1 MKRNINNIT
10 IIGALAIKAG
20 IVSGSVAVT
29 NGTSTAASVP
39 STSNQ
44 PWNGTADSLHNIN
57 KSIAEQQENLGYSEN
72 ILKSAIEKYGNNETE
87 TAEDM
92 DDEKEDHIQTDL
104 SLPQEYDDNEE
115 EEDINEADLFLS
127 EYEEEDIN
135 ETEILPIED
144 EVSDNASIPQAAIDG
159 VNTQKPASVLSTTTN
174 AGTSQSSSVQTEAP
188 SAIDLVQA
196 EDIQKNSKPEKT
208 TEKAEVP
215 TTEKAETVETAETTN
230 INKSIENT
238 EVPTTENAET
248 AETVEAIGNTNINKS
263 TENTE
268 VPTTEKVEKAETAE
282 TTNINKSTEKAGN
295 IQEFTDYIEESDWKR
310 LENYKKSLTVNKKAL
325 DDLKETY
332 RSKYSEY
339 TNHELDADIKSIRK
353 DTTETYCDIYKLIS
367 TGEVSNCLAG
377 NNKPVNYKLKDF
389 PTLTPHV
396 NMYYSSIVDDLK
408 NLIKLSQNKT
418 SRISN
423 GSEQTD
429 SSVDQELLAKNFIS
443 LIESPYVFKQFTFNS
458 DVSNTDPTAYV
469 ENRLSMGILKNQ
481 VSSLTKELEADR
493 LTIRKYFANLFTQIE
508 LFMDSHGKF
517 NSCIDNISKNPS
529 KLLSDS
535 ESSFTD
541 SQNVGTQCFYG
552 WKASTNSFIKQSKGL
567 LKLIENISK
576 SSSKNSSPLMR
587 YIKYYS
593 DEYIDIRG
601 EYFTKLKDLI
611 FIIQERINT
620 ITPQG
625 ITQKKLSLINSS
637 VQYISNQLLNLI
649 YSINMGLGTDLQ
661 SHIHE
666 DLDVAKKR
674 LVKDVT
680 RIFKVSTL
688 IKDHIN
694 LPSEITDVSK
704 VSYTEELVQQLT
716 EDSTSSSGASMLSPV
731 TSLVNK
737 GVGALITLA
746 VHLLRKASLFR

>member
-44 PWNGTADSLHNIN
+44 PWNDTADSLHNIN

-92 DDEKEDHIQTDL
+92 DDEEEDHIQTDL
-104 SLPQEYDDNEE
+104 SLPQEYDDEEE

-135 ETEILPIED
+135 ETEILPIEG
-144 EVSDNASIPQAAIDG
+144 EVSDNASIPQAAIGG
-159 VNTQKPASVLSTTTN
+159 VNTQKPATVLSTTTN
-174 AGTSQSSSVQTEAP
+174 AGTSLSSSEQTEAP
-188 SAIDLVQA
+188 STIDLVQA
-196 EDIQKNSKPEKT
+196 EDIQKNSKPEKPAENT
-208 TEKAEVP
+208 EVP
-215 TTEKAETVETAETTN
+215 TTEKAEKVEAIGNTN

-238 EVPTTENAET
+238 EVPTTE
-248 AETVEAIGNTNINKS
+248 
-263 TENTE
+263 
-268 VPTTEKVEKAETAE
+268 TAE
-282 TTNINKSTEKAGN
+282 TTNINKSTEKVGN
-295 IQEFTDYIEESDWKR
+295 PQEFTDYIEESDWKR
-310 LENYKKSLTVNKKAL
+310 LENYKKSLTVNKKVL

-339 TNHELDADIKSIRK
+339 TNHELDADIKSVRK

-367 TGEVSNCLAG
+367 TGEVSNCLTG

-458 DVSNTDPTAYV
+458 DVSNTDPTVYV

-481 VSSLTKELEADR
+481 ITSLTKELEADR

-517 NSCIDNISKNPS
+517 NSCIDDISKNPS

-541 SQNVGTQCFYG
+541 SQNVGTQYFYG

-611 FIIQERINT
+611 FIIQERVNT

-661 SHIHE
+661 SRIHE
-666 DLDVAKKR
+666 DLDVTKKR

-688 IKDHIN
+688 IKAHIN

-704 VSYTEELVQQLT
+704 VFYTEELVQQLT

-737 GVGALITLA
+737 GVGAIITLA